1 MLPYLSLGPF
11 LLQTSGVA
19 LLIGVWIGLSLTERE
34 AVRLQIKPNV
44 VYNMIFLGLVGG
56 IIGARLAYAARYIS
70 AYLNNPI
77 SLFALN
83 PNTLSPVEGLL
94 IGLLVASIYGWRKGL
109 SLRTTLDALAPG
121 LAVIMVAIGVSHL
134 LSGDAFGSPSLAP
147 WRIYLWNEY
156 RHPAQIYEILA
167 ALGVLF
173 IVLKRP
179 IDMPG
184 AGINFLLMVALT
196 AFSRIFLEAFRGD
209 SVIWFGGFRAAQ
221 IVALLFLAG
230 SMWLM
235 QTWVSLEKR
244 SADRHQGEQPSRSTS

>member
-1 MLPYLSLGPF
+1 MLPYISIGPF
-11 LLQTSGVA
+11 LLQTSGLA

-34 AVRLQIKPNV
+34 AVRLKIKPSV
-44 VYNMIFLGLVGG
+44 VYNMVFLGLVGG
-56 IIGARLAYAARYIS
+56 IIGARLAYAARYTS

-83 PNTLSPVEGLL
+83 PNTLLPVDGML
-94 IGLLVASIYGWRKGL
+94 IGLLVAFIFGWRKGL
-109 SLRTTLDALAPG
+109 SLRPTLDALAPG
-121 LAVIMVAIGVSHL
+121 LAVFIVALGVSHL
-134 LSGDAFGSPSLAP
+134 LSGDAFGSPSLVP

-156 RHPAQIYEILA
+156 RHPTQIYEILA
-167 ALGVLF
+167 ALGVVF

-179 IDMPG
+179 VGIPG
-184 AGINFLLMVALT
+184 DGINFLLLVALT

-221 IVALLFLAG
+221 IVALLVLAG

-235 QTWVSLEKR
+235 QTWVHLEKR
-244 SADRHQGEQPSRSTS
+244 SADRHQGDQPARSIS

>member
-11 LLQTSGVA
+11 LLQTSGLA

-34 AVRLQIKPNV
+34 AVRLQIIPNV
-44 VYNMIFLGLVGG
+44 VYNTVFLGLVGG
-56 IIGARLAYAARYIS
+56 IVGARVAYAARYTS

-77 SLFALN
+77 SLLALN
-83 PNTLSPVEGLL
+83 PNTLSLEDGVL
-94 IGLLVASIYGWRKGL
+94 IGLSVALIYGWRKGL
-109 SLRTTLDALAPG
+109 SLRPTLDTLAPG
-121 LAVIMVAIGVSHL
+121 LAVFMVALGVSHL
-134 LSGDAFGSPSLAP
+134 LSGDGFGSPSLVP

-179 IDMPG
+179 MEIPG
-184 AGINFLLMVALT
+184 KGINFLLLVALT
-196 AFSRIFLEAFRGD
+196 AFSRIFLEAFRGA

-221 IVALLFLAG
+221 IAALLVMAG

-235 QTWVSLEKR
+235 HTWVRLEKR
-244 SADRHQGEQPSRSTS
+244 SADRRQEETPARSTS

>member
-11 LLQTSGVA
+11 LLQTSGLA

-34 AVRLQIKPNV
+34 AVRLQIRPNV
-44 VYNMIFLGLVGG
+44 VYNMVFLGLVGG
-56 IIGARLAYAARYIS
+56 IVGARLAYVVRYLN

-83 PNTLSPVEGLL
+83 PNTLSPVDGLL
-94 IGLLVASIYGWRKGL
+94 IGLIVAFIYGWLKGL
-109 SLRTTLDALAPG
+109 SLRPTLDALAPG
-121 LAVIMVAIGVSHL
+121 LAVFMVALGFSHL
-134 LSGDAFGSPSLAP
+134 LSGDAFGSPSLVP

-179 IDMPG
+179 VGIPG
-184 AGINFLLMVALT
+184 EGINFLLVVALT

-209 SVIWFGGFRAAQ
+209 SVIWFGGFRVAQ
-221 IVALLFLAG
+221 IVALLVMAG

-235 QTWVSLEKR
+235 HTWARLEKR
-244 SADRHQGEQPSRSTS
+244 LAGRHQGDQPARSTS

>member
-1 MLPYLSLGPF
+1 MLPYLSLGSF
-11 LLQTSGVA
+11 LLQTSGLA

-44 VYNMIFLGLVGG
+44 VYNMVFLGLVGG
-56 IIGARLAYAARYIS
+56 IIGARLAYAVRHTS

-83 PNTLSPVEGLL
+83 PNTLSPVDGLL
-94 IGLLVASIYGWRKGL
+94 IGLLVAFIYGRRKGL
-109 SLRTTLDALAPG
+109 SLRPTLDALAPG
-121 LAVIMVAIGVSHL
+121 LAVFMVALGVSHL
-134 LSGDAFGSPSLAP
+134 LSGDAFGSPSLVP

-156 RHPAQIYEILA
+156 RHPVQIYEILA

-179 IDMPG
+179 MEMPG
-184 AGINFLLMVALT
+184 KGINFLLVVALT

-209 SVIWFGGFRAAQ
+209 SVIWFNGFRAAQ
-221 IVALLFLAG
+221 IVALLVLIG
-230 SMWLM
+230 SMWLI
-235 QTWVSLEKR
+235 QNWVRLEKR
-244 SADRHQGEQPSRSTS
+244 LADMHQGDTQTRSTS